1 VSTSPKDKL
10 MKDFLCKAE
19 WRSTALR
26 FHVQAK
32 NENQAWHKAWG
43 QVARSQGGDDC
54 LKVTI
59 LSQSNQ

>member
-1 VSTSPKDKL
+1 